1 MRPYCAGWRRKTV
14 LRRLSRHSPGFRVF
28 AQRMDGQGNSLAGRG
43 RRSGRNGG
51 LAGQFWLFFGQHVSQ
66 GMDTGIRRIARLPGQ
81 GLETEPETV
90 IFPENMAGKGN
101 ETGMPG

>member
-1 MRPYCAGWRRKTV
+1 MRAGGGKPFCAGYRAIAPVSGCSREGWTV
-14 LRRLSRHSPGFRVF
+14 RGIRLRGEADGPG
-28 AQRMDGQGNSLAGRG
+28 AMAALPGNSG
-43 RRSGRNGG
+43 
-51 LAGQFWLFFGQHVSQ
+51 FFFGQHVSQ

-101 ETGMPG
+101 EGGMPG